1 MLSIEVDQQDGMS
14 CSGLLWTTTWLDLDL
29 FTSLVAFP
37 FNPISCM
44 LSCLLSI
51 FKFAFFKFLAI
62 SCPLFASFGNLDIVL
77 KLLYHAVPHFGGHRL
92 PFFPNA

>member
-1 MLSIEVDQQDGMS
+1 MQLVVVDHHLAGP
-14 CSGLLWTTTWLDLDL
+14 GLVYIPCCISLQPDLL
-29 FTSLVAFP
+29 HAF
-37 FNPISCM
+37 M
-44 LSCLLSI
+44 SI

-62 SCPLFASFGNLDIVL
+62 SCQLFASFGNLDLVL